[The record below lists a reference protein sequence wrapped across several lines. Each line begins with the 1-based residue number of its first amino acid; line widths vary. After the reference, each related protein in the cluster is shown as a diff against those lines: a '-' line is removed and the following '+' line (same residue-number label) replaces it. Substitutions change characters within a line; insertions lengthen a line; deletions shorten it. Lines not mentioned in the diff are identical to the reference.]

1 VRCLTPSGHHYLVR
15 DEAQDALLAQRMLA
29 LSAQANALT
38 NDVDFVFQKA
48 SKKWTSLEEAEFA
61 DFPRFTEEELALF

>member
-1 VRCLTPSGHHYLVR
+1 
-15 DEAQDALLAQRMLA
+15 MLA